1 MFLQISIR
9 LCLVG
14 CKIFSGKENIF
25 GKGKYFQ
32 VFGCIP
38 KNVLENI
45 FWYLVVF
52 LKIIEKTHF
61 LLDVHIF
68 STSKQNPTK
77 KKSSMA
83 RSEWKKTHSS
93 EWWVWRMGSS
103 KWWVRRR
110 GAIWCDQRGASGFV
124 GNLVRVGSRLM
135 ARRSHRWCDN
145 LSTLSSFSL
154 CLSLCAWSE
163 NGETISMIGDWVRQ
177 GWVWTIGAM
186 RSSCSDAIWLYSCS
200 DKAIFLLS
208 LSLSL
213 FYFPRPEIVW
223 SENENGNHFPPFW
236 LYFTVNPEMVF
247 SLIQFEVTTKHPLF
261 WKIIS
266 GISLKPKQTEP

>member
-93 EWWVWRMGSS
+93 EWWVWWMGSLE
-103 KWWVRRR
+103 WWVRRR
-110 GAIWCDQRGASGFV
+110 GAIGV
-124 GNLVRVGSRLM
+124 VRVGSSAIWCEWVREWWRDDLTSGATISLLSLLSLSVSLFARGPKM
-135 ARRSHRWCDN
+135 ARRSRWSVTGFDKDGFERSERCDR
-145 LSTLSSFSL
+145 LAL
-154 CLSLCAWSE
+154 
-163 NGETISMIGDWVRQ
+163 
-177 GWVWTIGAM
+177 M
-186 RSSCSDAIWLYSCS
+186 RSSCILAPTRRSSC
-200 DKAIFLLS
+200 FF
-208 LSLSL
+208 SLSL
-213 FYFPRPEIVW
+213 FYFPRPKIVW

-236 LYFTVNPEMVF
+236 LYFTVNPEMFF
-247 SLIQFEVTTKHPLF
+247 SSTQFKVTTKHPLF
-261 WKIIS
+261 RKIIS
-266 GISLKPKQTEP
+266 KISLKPKQTEP